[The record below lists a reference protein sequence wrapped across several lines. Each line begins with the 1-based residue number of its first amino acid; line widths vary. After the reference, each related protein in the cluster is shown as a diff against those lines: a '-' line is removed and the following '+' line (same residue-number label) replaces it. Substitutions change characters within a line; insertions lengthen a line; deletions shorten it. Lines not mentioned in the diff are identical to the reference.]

1 MLNMCAVLEIILFKK
16 TMFPI
21 VETEHGKR
29 LMEIPWEDKKK
40 NRKGGKIRKAQASK

>member
-1 MLNMCAVLEIILFKK
+1 MCAVLEIILFKK

-29 LMEIPWEDKKK
+29 FMEIPGEDHK
-40 NRKGGKIRKAQASK
+40 NRKGGKIRKARASK